1 MSSRGASRVFV
12 GRLAGAD
19 VFDPIG
25 DRVGK
30 VNDVVV
36 VFRLRGAPLAVGLTV
51 DVAGKRRVFYH

>member
-1 MSSRGASRVFV
+1 MGTHGPSRVFV

-30 VNDVVV
+30 VSDVVV
-36 VFRLRGAPLAVGLTV
+36 VSDYVGPRWRW
-51 DVAGKRRVFYH
+51 G